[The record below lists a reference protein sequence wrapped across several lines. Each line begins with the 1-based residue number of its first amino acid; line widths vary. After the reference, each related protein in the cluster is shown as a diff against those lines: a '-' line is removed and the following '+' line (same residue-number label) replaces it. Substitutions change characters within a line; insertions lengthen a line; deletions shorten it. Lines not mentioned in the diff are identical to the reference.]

1 MKKNLMTILSAC
13 MAVFIM
19 VGACQQATEKE
30 TIESEWLG
38 VSLQEMAENIE
49 SQFGGFDQTMIET
62 AYRYK
67 ELHWAGVDENW
78 DYARY
83 QLEEM
88 EETLERG
95 FVRRPERKASAKHFL
110 ETAIPNLFK
119 AIDGGSKEAFMQEFM
134 VLTASC
140 NTCHAMEEVPFMMV
154 KIPESSTSLIKK

>member
-1 MKKNLMTILSAC
+1 MKKNWIAILSAC
-13 MAVFIM
+13 MAILVM
-19 VGACQQATEKE
+19 VGACQQAPEKE

-38 VSLQEMAENIE
+38 ANLQEMVENIE

-62 AYRYK
+62 GYRYK

-88 EETLERG
+88 EEAVERG
-95 FVRRPERKASAKHFL
+95 FVRRPARKASAKHFI

-119 AIDGGSKEAFMQEFM
+119 AIDGGNKEAFLQEFM

-154 KIPESSTSLIKK
+154 KIPEVNTSLISR